1 MASLQVSDLSK
12 SYFGKVAISN
22 LNFSIPK
29 NRITGLLGPNGA
41 GKTTALRILTGFV
54 QPDKG
59 SVSLDGVL
67 LEKDPQR
74 IKQRLGYLPE
84 SSAIYPD
91 MTVGEYLDFIGNA
104 RGMETS
110 FFKKRK
116 KEVLELC
123 DLKSQTFSL
132 AGILSK
138 GTRQRLALAGALLH
152 DPDWIVLDE
161 PSSGLDPIQISHF
174 RDLLRNLGKDKIV
187 LLSTHIL
194 SEVEETCDHAL
205 ILDKGNLVADLPVS
219 EFKRSDSVLLIAK
232 TNKETLGKVLEGKNI
247 QILSSE
253 KESEYT
259 KFRLESTSLK
269 PEEIFEIIRK
279 ESFPILE
286 YKISQ
291 KSLESVFQDLVSG

>member
-59 SVSLDGVL
+59 SVSLDGIS
-67 LEKDPQR
+67 LEKDPQT

-110 FFKKRK
+110 FLKKRK

-123 DLKSQTFSL
+123 DLRSQTFSL

-174 RDLLRNLGKDKIV
+174 RDVLRNLGKDKIV

-194 SEVEETCDHAL
+194 SEVEETCDHVL
-205 ILDKGNLVADLPVS
+205 VLHKGNLVADLPVS

-232 TNKETLGKVLEGKNI
+232 IDKENLEKSLEGKNV
-247 QILSSE
+247 QILSAE
-253 KESEYT
+253 KEREYT
-259 KFRLESTSLK
+259 KFRLESSSLK

-291 KSLESVFQDLVSG
+291 KSLESVFQDLVSS

>member
-12 SYFGKVAISN
+12 SYFGKIAISN

-59 SVSLDGVL
+59 SVSLDGVS
-67 LEKDPQR
+67 LEKDPQI

-116 KEVLELC
+116 KEVLDIC
-123 DLKSQTFSL
+123 DLRSQTYSL

-174 RDLLRNLGKDKIV
+174 RDVLRNLGKDKIV

-205 ILDKGNLVADLPVS
+205 VLHKGNLVADLPVS

-232 TNKETLGKVLEGKNI
+232 TSKEALEKVLEGKNI

-253 KESEYT
+253 KQSEYT
-259 KFRLESTSLK
+259 KFKLESSTLK
-269 PEEIFEIIRK
+269 PEEIFEILRK

-291 KSLESVFQDLVSG
+291 KSLESVFQDLVGD

>member
-54 QPDKG
+54 QPDTG
-59 SVSLDGVL
+59 SVLLDGVS
-67 LEKDPQR
+67 LEKDPNL

-84 SSAIYPD
+84 SSTIYPD

-104 RGMETS
+104 RGMESS
-110 FFKKRK
+110 FLKKRK
-116 KEVLELC
+116 KEVLEIC
-123 DLKSQTFSL
+123 DLRSQTFSL

-174 RDLLRNLGKDKIV
+174 RELLRNLGKDKIV

-205 ILDKGNLVADLPVS
+205 VLHKGNLVADLPVS
-219 EFKRSDSVLLIAK
+219 EFKRSDSVLLTAK
-232 TNKETLGKVLEGKNI
+232 TEKETLEKVLEGKNVR
-247 QILSSE
+247 ILSSE
-253 KESEYT
+253 KEGEYT
-259 KFRLESTSLK
+259 KFRLESSSLK
-269 PEEIFEIIRK
+269 PEEIFELIRK
-279 ESFPILE
+279 GSFAILE

-291 KSLESVFQDLVSG
+291 KSLESVFQDLVSK

>member
-12 SYFGKVAISN
+12 SYFGKVAISD

-59 SVSLDGVL
+59 SVLLDGVS
-67 LEKDPQR
+67 LEKDPQT

-116 KEVLELC
+116 KEVLEIC
-123 DLKSQTFSL
+123 DLRSETFSL

-174 RDLLRNLGKDKIV
+174 REILRNLGKDKIV

-205 ILDKGNLVADLPVS
+205 VLHKGNLVADLPVS
-219 EFKRSDSVLLIAK
+219 EFKRSDSVLLTAK
-232 TNKETLGKVLEGKNI
+232 TEKETLAKVLEGKNV

-253 KESEYT
+253 KEGEYT
-259 KFRLESTSLK
+259 KFRLESPSLK
-269 PEEIFEIIRK
+269 PEEIFELIRK
-279 ESFPILE
+279 ESFSILE

>member
-67 LEKDPQR
+67 LAKDPQR

-205 ILDKGNLVADLPVS
+205 VLDKGNLVADLPVS

-253 KESEYT
+253 KEGEYT

>member
-22 LNFSIPK
+22 LNFTIPK
-29 NRITGLLGPNGA
+29 NKITGLLGPNGA
-41 GKTTALRILTGFV
+41 GKTTALRILTGFI

-59 SVSLDGVL
+59 SVLLDGVS
-67 LEKDPQR
+67 LEKDPQK
-74 IKQRLGYLPE
+74 IKRRLGYLPE

-104 RGMETS
+104 RGMDSS

-116 KEVLELC
+116 REVLEIC
-123 DLKSQTFSL
+123 DLRSQTFSL

-152 DPDWIVLDE
+152 DPDWVVLDE

-174 RDLLRNLGKDKIV
+174 REVLRNLGKNKIV

-205 ILDKGNLVADLPVS
+205 VLHKGNLVADLPVS

-232 TNKETLGKVLEGKNI
+232 ADKEILKKVLEGKNV
-247 QILSSE
+247 QILSAE
-253 KESEYT
+253 KEGEYT
-259 KFRLESTSLK
+259 KFRLESSSLK

-279 ESFPILE
+279 ESFPISE

-291 KSLESVFQDLVSG
+291 KSLESVFQDLVSD

>member
-1 MASLQVSDLSK
+1 MVSLQVSELSK
-12 SYFGKVAISN
+12 SYFGKIAISN

-54 QPDKG
+54 RPDSG
-59 SVSLDGVL
+59 SVLLDGVSL
-67 LEKDPQR
+67 KKDPR
-74 IKQRLGYLPE
+74 AVKQRLGYLPE

-91 MTVGEYLDFIGNA
+91 MTAGEYLDFIGNA
-104 RGMETS
+104 RGMESS
-110 FFKKRK
+110 FLKKRK
-116 KEVLELC
+116 KEVLEIC

-174 RDLLRNLGKDKIV
+174 REIIRNLGKDKIV
-187 LLSTHIL
+187 ILSTHIL

-205 ILDKGNLVADLPVS
+205 VLHKGNLVADLPVS
-219 EFKRSDSVLLIAK
+219 EFKRSDSVLLTAK
-232 TNKETLGKVLEGKNI
+232 TEKETLEKVLEGKNVR
-247 QILSSE
+247 ILSSE
-253 KESEYT
+253 KEGGYT
-259 KFRLESTSLK
+259 KFRLESSSLK
-269 PEEIFEIIRK
+269 PEEIFELIRK
-279 ESFPILE
+279 ESFSILE

>member
-59 SVSLDGVL
+59 SVSLDGIS
-67 LEKDPQR
+67 LEKDPQK

-104 RGMETS
+104 RGMEAS

-123 DLKSQTFSL
+123 DLRAQIFSL

-174 RDLLRNLGKDKIV
+174 RDVLRNLGKDKIV

-205 ILDKGNLVADLPVS
+205 VLHKGNLVADLPVS

-232 TNKETLGKVLEGKNI
+232 TDKETLGKIIEGTNV
-247 QILSSE
+247 QILSAE
-253 KESEYT
+253 KEREYT
-259 KFRLESTSLK
+259 KFRLESSSLK
-269 PEEIFEIIRK
+269 PEEIFEIVRK
-279 ESFPILE
+279 ESFAILE
-286 YKISQ
+286 YKVSQ
-291 KSLESVFQDLVSG
+291 KSLESVFQDLVGD

>member
-1 MASLQVSDLSK
+1 MASLHVSDLSK

-59 SVSLDGVL
+59 SVSLDGVY
-67 LEKDPQR
+67 LEKDPQT

-116 KEVLELC
+116 KEVLDIC
-123 DLKSQTFSL
+123 DLRSQTFSL

-174 RDLLRNLGKDKIV
+174 RDVLRNLGKDKIV

-205 ILDKGNLVADLPVS
+205 VLHKGNLVADLPVS
-219 EFKRSDSVLLIAK
+219 EFKRSDSVLLTAK
-232 TNKETLGKVLEGKNI
+232 ISKEILGKVLEGKNI

-253 KESEYT
+253 KEGEYT
-259 KFRLESTSLK
+259 KFRLESSLK
-269 PEEIFEIIRK
+269 PEEIFEVLRK

>member
-59 SVSLDGVL
+59 SVSLDGIS
-67 LEKDPQR
+67 LEKDPQK

-123 DLKSQTFSL
+123 DLRSQIFSL

-174 RDLLRNLGKDKIV
+174 RDVLRNLGKDKIV

-205 ILDKGNLVADLPVS
+205 VLHKGNLVADLPVS

-232 TNKETLGKVLEGKNI
+232 TDKETLGKIIEGTNV
-247 QILSSE
+247 QILSAE
-253 KESEYT
+253 KEREYT
-259 KFRLESTSLK
+259 KFRLESSSLK
-269 PEEIFEIIRK
+269 PEEIFEIVRK
-279 ESFPILE
+279 ESFAILE
-286 YKISQ
+286 YKVSQ
-291 KSLESVFQDLVSG
+291 KSLESVFQDLVGD